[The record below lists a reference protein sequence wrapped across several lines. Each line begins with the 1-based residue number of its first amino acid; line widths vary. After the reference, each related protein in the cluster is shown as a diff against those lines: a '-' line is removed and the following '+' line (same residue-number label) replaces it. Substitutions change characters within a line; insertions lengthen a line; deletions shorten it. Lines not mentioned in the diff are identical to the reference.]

1 MLPTVAAGR
10 AVSAVCNGVIIARD
24 AFSEEPMSQ
33 PATSTPAPGTVGPD
47 PLWSALVGLTTLG
60 VLLQGLWA
68 GIFLSF
74 HDDRKAMNR
83 WVDVHSVGADVTVLL
98 ALLAAVVA
106 VWRLRARRELM
117 VPTIVLFVLLV
128 VEMVLGS
135 LIREQHDDALTA
147 VHVPLAMLVMGMA
160 VWLPVRA
167 RARR

>member
-1 MLPTVAAGR
+1 MT
-10 AVSAVCNGVIIARD
+10 
-24 AFSEEPMSQ
+24 Q
-33 PATSTPAPGTVGPD
+33 PASSTTAPEPVRTD

-68 GIFLSF
+68 GIFMSF
-74 HDDRKAMNR
+74 HDDRAAANR

-98 ALLAAVVA
+98 ALLAAVAA
-106 VWRLRARRELM
+106 VWRMRDRRELM

-128 VEMVLGS
+128 LEMVLGS

-167 RARR
+167 RSRG

>member
-1 MLPTVAAGR
+1 
-10 AVSAVCNGVIIARD
+10 
-24 AFSEEPMSQ
+24 MSQ
-33 PATSTPAPGTVGPD
+33 PASPSTAPQTARPD

-74 HDDRKAMNR
+74 HDDRAATNR
-83 WVDVHSVGADVTVLL
+83 WVDVHSIGGNVTVLL
-98 ALLAAVVA
+98 GLLAAIVA
-106 VWRLRARRELM
+106 VWRLRGRRELM

-128 VEMVLGS
+128 LEMVLGS

-167 RARR
+167 RSRG